1 MSWLAVLMFHN
12 RINHVYDFVDWSTV
26 YLWQASGTSRK
37 DVSNTNKVKNI
48 VQQEAQ
54 WLTAH
59 LKIKRVQAG
68 HVRSQTNAVNRVKT
82 RSQTQSHTNLVENDD
97 QAKKY
102 YNAKHQHKKLRPNP
116 TSVGPKA
123 VDGANT
129 KPHVP
134 QPPVANPVTQ
144 EQFTADPVSTAG
156 SQHLTNHDRPPT
168 FSPARDNFFLKDEGL
183 SLIHIWRCRR
193 RG

>member
-1 MSWLAVLMFHN
+1 MADSSPKNKKGSSWSCQ
-12 RINHVYDFVDWSTV
+12 I
-26 YLWQASGTSRK
+26 
-37 DVSNTNKVKNI
+37 TN
-48 VQQEAQ
+48 
-54 WLTAH
+54 
-59 LKIKRVQAG
+59 
-68 HVRSQTNAVNRVKT
+68 NAVNRVKT

-102 YNAKHQHKKLRPNP
+102 YNAKHQHKNLRPNP

-156 SQHLTNHDRPPT
+156 FQHLTNHDHPPT
-168 FSPARDNFFLKDEGL
+168 FSPARDNFFLKDEGGAEL
-183 SLIHIWRCRR
+183 GTCSQACSYMLLYIHTLIA
-193 RG
+193 